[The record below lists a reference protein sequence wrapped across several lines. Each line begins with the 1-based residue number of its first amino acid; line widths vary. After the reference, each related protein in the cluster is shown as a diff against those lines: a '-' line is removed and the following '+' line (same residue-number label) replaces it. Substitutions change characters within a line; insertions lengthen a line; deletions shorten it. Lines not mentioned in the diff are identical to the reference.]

1 MNKIHAFIDSY
12 EIITILVD
20 KTIKNPQKKFYLS
33 QEDILNNSMYI
44 NILKNQQNIYL
55 KKLIAKLYILL
66 YTQIY
71 YYLLYNLVYDKPFY
85 HILRMVYSY
94 YNFYF

>member
-33 QEDILNNSMYI
+33 NGSYKEPIQIITSYEESLFYYGT
-44 NILKNQQNIYL
+44 LKQQYL
-55 KKLIAKLYILL
+55 DRLQKKKGE
-66 YTQIY
+66 
-71 YYLLYNLVYDKPFY
+71 
-85 HILRMVYSY
+85 
-94 YNFYF
+94 